1 MNKHLILYSTT
12 HCHLCELAHA
22 LVMQANGEIDLKV
35 IDIADDDDLLAQYGV
50 RIPVLQRLDTQAELN
65 WPFNADDILKF
76 LDNKKA
82 SN

>member
-1 MNKHLILYSTT
+1 MNKQLILYSTT

-35 IDIADDDDLLAQYGV
+35 IDIAEDDDLLAQYGV
-50 RIPVLQRLDTQAELN
+50 RIPVLQKQDKTELG
-65 WPFNADDILKF
+65 WPFTADDILKF